1 MIPLQR
7 TCKEV
12 AALVVAREDREL
24 RLLDRLAVRMHMGIC
39 AACPK
44 FERQI
49 LLMRHAM
56 FQWRHYGGD
65 PAADL
70 PADAPGTT
78 NPG

>member
-1 MIPLQR
+1 MIPLKR

-12 AALVVAREDREL
+12 TALVVAREDREL
-24 RLLDRLAVRMHMGIC
+24 SLLDRLAVRMHMGIC

-56 FQWRHYGGD
+56 FQWRQYGGD
-65 PAADL
+65 AVGDVRADAADH
-70 PADAPGTT
+70 AKPG
-78 NPG
+78 